1 MMNLFSG
8 RGMMDFDR
16 FGGRFDQMRFGHPGL
31 WVVCF
36 LITALVITAI
46 VFLIIALVR
55 HSKKSNASN
64 DLKPPVAQVSPYA
77 GQALQILDER
87 LARGEIDT
95 EEYRRR
101 KDELLRP

>member
-1 MMNLFSG
+1 MMNNFSG

-16 FGGRFDQMRFGHPGL
+16 FGSRFDQMHSFNPGMWLFGL
-31 WVVCF
+31 
-36 LITALVITAI
+36 LIAALVITAI

-55 HSKKSNASN
+55 YSRKNTGSAQMN
-64 DLKPPVAQVSPYA
+64 PPVTPAAPFV

-95 EEYRRR
+95 DEYRKR

>member
-1 MMNLFSG
+1 MMNYFSG

-16 FGGRFDQMRFGHPGL
+16 FGSRFDQMRFGHPGM

-55 HSKKSNASN
+55 NSRKNSGA
-64 DLKPPVAQVSPYA
+64 AQVNPPAAQASPYV

-95 EEYRRR
+95 DEYRKR

>member
-1 MMNLFSG
+1 MMNNFIG

-16 FGGRFDQMRFGHPGL
+16 FGGRFDQMRFGHPAMWLFGL
-31 WVVCF
+31 F
-36 LITALVITAI
+36 IAALVITAI

-55 HSKKSNASN
+55 YSKRNNSSG
-64 DLKPPVAQVSPYA
+64 DVKPPVAQVSPYA